1 MDTGARGGRKQA
13 TGSQENG
20 SLGLKHF
27 TRVRGSR
34 IHLKPVEK
42 TFPSLNAQCLSLSA
56 AAKMDDLKSNHIVV
70 ALFLKQC

>member
-1 MDTGARGGRKQA
+1 MDAGARGGRKQA

-34 IHLKPVEK
+34 IHLKPVE

-56 AAKMDDLKSNHIVV
+56 AAKIDDFKHNRIVV
-70 ALFLKQC
+70 VLFLKQ